1 MATSG
6 FSVFGGMIALDVKA
20 FAHLDALLRTCSD
33 AKATPLAQIP
43 VYPYKPSFQRLLSH
57 SSIETQ

>member
-1 MATSG
+1 
-6 FSVFGGMIALDVKA
+6 MIALDVKA